1 MRYCGVI
8 GFAETVETEPGVM
21 EDTIV
26 ERKYYG
32 IVKRVIQRQ
41 THAIPNPDLEID
53 NELVILSDAYARNHI
68 DKMRYISW
76 MGNNWII
83 KTVEVSYPRIT
94 LWIGGLYNVNATDSA
109 SGRT

>member
-8 GFAETVETEPGVM
+8 GFADTVETEPGVF
-21 EDTIV
+21 EDLIV

-32 IVKRVIQRQ
+32 TVKRVIQRQ
-41 THAIPNPDLEID
+41 QHPVPNPDLEID
-53 NELVILSDAYARNHI
+53 NELVILSDAYAMRHI

-94 LWIGGLYNVNATDSA
+94 LWIGGLYNVNATDSTSA
-109 SGRT
+109 GA